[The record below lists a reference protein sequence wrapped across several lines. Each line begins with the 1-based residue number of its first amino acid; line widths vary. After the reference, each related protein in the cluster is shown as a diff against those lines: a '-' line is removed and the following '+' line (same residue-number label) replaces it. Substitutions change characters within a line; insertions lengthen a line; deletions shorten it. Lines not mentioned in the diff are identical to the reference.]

1 MCLRASGEWV
11 QKIKNN
17 NKRKN
22 IFDEINE
29 LAEHTRRSVIKSF
42 REDPRKHF
50 LVVNNEEANTLILEM
65 ALIEA
70 TPSNTTLGA
79 FEVIPYPALKVTGK
93 ITNDSSLA
101 FEARLRDA
109 GTKEVLATFADR
121 ETRDVRLID
130 TRQFSMF
137 GAVKSIA
144 DNWAEQFVEIA
155 NKKEEE
161 VVGESFPLKL
171 W

>member
-1 MCLRASGEWV
+1 
-11 QKIKNN
+11 
-17 NKRKN
+17 
-22 IFDEINE
+22 
-29 LAEHTRRSVIKSF
+29 
-42 REDPRKHF
+42 
-50 LVVNNEEANTLILEM
+50 M
-65 ALIEA
+65 ALVEA

-79 FEVIPYPALKVTGK
+79 LEIIPYPALKVGGK
-93 ITNDSSLA
+93 IINDSSLA

-109 GTKEVLATFADR
+109 ETNKVLAIFADR
-121 ETRDVRLID
+121 ETRDVRVFD

-137 GAVKSIA
+137 GALKSVA

-155 NKKEEE
+155 NKKEEQ